1 LPGSG
6 TPDPARARHRRT
18 PAPDPARAR
27 PRHRTPARR
36 ALVAALAAAA
46 AVSVGAAGLASPAA
60 GQAGA
65 QAIPVSLTGTV
76 RTVTPALLGLN
87 AVNVTGPRWDDTKL
101 DAVLSKFGPG
111 VLRYPGGTNANYW
124 DWQKGWFQPGQWP
137 SEKPTPVNDKIGV
150 FKVGLSAAGAAPMF
164 VLNVLT
170 YQGAIG
176 TDSLNTTMLQGQI
189 AFLRAAAQA
198 GLPVKMVELG
208 NELYLT
214 GAVNFGPHGQDYATR
229 FPTAADYASQMNTW
243 IAALHRNFPG
253 VQVAPVA
260 ADPNF
265 IPGVSQRRQTW
276 DQDVLPAL
284 HGEDVVSVH
293 EIQRV
298 YQSGP
303 AATVLAQPYIRYQ
316 TFKSNQ
322 LKLIVARKL
331 PVWLTAYNMEDQTP
345 GHAVEGTW
353 LHGLYVAEETLL
365 FLANPVFK
373 YIGLS
378 GSIGNAH
385 GGAIFSGSDG
395 LGPGKPQTVPLALT
409 AAGTTLAQIQA
420 AFHGASKSQPLAFA
434 GGPTLGSTGAPALTG
449 EAVTTPSGRGLV
461 LVNASGQAVTLNLSS
476 LFPGGFKVTQR
487 TAPSVTTL
495 VTGPSS
501 TTATTTSGTGQVQ
514 VGPYSLATVAP

>member
-1 LPGSG
+1 M
-6 TPDPARARHRRT
+6 A
-18 PAPDPARAR
+18 
-27 PRHRTPARR
+27 
-36 ALVAALAAAA
+36 
-46 AVSVGAAGLASPAA
+46 
-60 GQAGA
+60 
-65 QAIPVSLTGTV
+65 LTGTV

-276 DQDVLPAL
+276 DEDVLPAL

-514 VGPYSLATVAP
+514 IGPYSLATIVP

>member
-1 LPGSG
+1 MSSGKSGPCSPGSG
-6 TPDPARARHRRT
+6 TPDGARARLRR
-18 PAPDPARAR
+18 R
-27 PRHRTPARR
+27 PARR
-36 ALVAALAAAA
+36 VLAAGLAAAA

-60 GQAGA
+60 SSVAGPA
-65 QAIPVSLTGTV
+65 GTAAVPVSLTGPV
-76 RTVTPALLGLN
+76 RTVTPTQRGLN
-87 AVNVTGPRWDDTKL
+87 AVNVTGPRWDDSKL
-101 DAVLSKFGPG
+101 DAVLQKFGPG

-124 DWQKGWFQPGQWP
+124 DWQTGWFQPGSWP
-137 SEKPTPVNDKIGV
+137 SETPTPVDDKIGV
-150 FKVGLSAAGAAPMF
+150 FKVGLSAAGSAPMF

-176 TDSLNTTMLQGQI
+176 SDQLNATMLNGQI

-214 GAVNFGPHGQDYATR
+214 GAVNTGPHGQDYATR

-243 IAALHRNFPG
+243 IAALHKDFPG

-260 ADPNF
+260 DDPNF
-265 IPGVSQRRQTW
+265 IPGVSARRQTW

-316 TFKSNQ
+316 TFESNQ
-322 LKLIVARKL
+322 LKLIVADKL

-345 GHAVEGTW
+345 GHTIEGTW
-353 LHGLYVAEETLL
+353 MHGLYVAEQTLL

-378 GSIGNAH
+378 GSVGTAH
-385 GGAIFSGSDG
+385 GGAIFDGPNG
-395 LGPGKPQTVPLALT
+395 LGPGKPHTVPLALT

-420 AFHGASKSQPLAFA
+420 AFHGASSSQALAFT

-449 EAVTTPSGRGLV
+449 VAVTTPSGRELV
-461 LVNASGQAVTLNLSS
+461 LVNASATAVTLNLSS
-476 LFPGGFKVTQR
+476 LFPGGFKAAQR

-501 TTATTTSGTGQVQ
+501 TTMTTTAGTGQLQ
-514 VGPYSLATVAP
+514 VGAYSLATVSP